1 MNPSSPA
8 RAANGEAARAADLRT
23 LQHDPAARRTL
34 MAWQATAADTVTKL
48 IDSLTQQLAGAA
60 GPTTPTPAPAAEA
73 ADHYDIIRAR
83 AQAQRRQAHLEQC
96 RQLAQDMVFD
106 ALHHLDDPQWSPLQ
120 QQEAHGAAAAP
131 ATATATAPPDNLLLM
146 LLKLELA
153 GQ

>member
-1 MNPSSPA
+1 MNPSFTA
-8 RAANGEAARAADLRT
+8 RPANGEAARAADLRA

-60 GPTTPTPAPAAEA
+60 GPTTPTPTPAAEA
-73 ADHYDIIRAR
+73 ADHYDFIRAR
-83 AQAQRRQAHLEQC
+83 AHAQRRQAHLEQC

-120 QQEAHGAAAAP
+120 RQEEAHGAAAAP
-131 ATATATAPPDNLLLM
+131 PPPTVPPDNLLLM

>member
-1 MNPSSPA
+1 MNPSFPA
-8 RAANGEAARAADLRT
+8 RPATGAGAGARAADLHT
-23 LQHDPAARRTL
+23 LQQDPAARRTL

-60 GPTTPTPAPAAEA
+60 GPTTPTPAPEV

-96 RQLAQDMVFD
+96 RQLAQDMVFA
-106 ALHHLDDPQWSPLQ
+106 ALHHLDDPQWNPLGR
-120 QQEAHGAAAAP
+120 QEQAHGAA
-131 ATATATAPPDNLLLM
+131 TAVVPAPPDNLLLM